1 MSFEWKSYHQLAKKL
16 LEENNEAAYRSAVSR
31 AYYAAFNV
39 LRLKAGYNTRP
50 KKAELSHKAFISLLR
65 NPTDN
70 LIRELCAILRKA
82 T

>member
-1 MSFEWKSYHQLAKKL
+1 MSFDWKTYHQLAKKL

-39 LRLKAGYNTRP
+39 LRLKAGYNTKRE
-50 KKAELSHKAFISLLR
+50 KVESHKIFIDLLL